1 MPMCNINKL
10 HIANLLDK
18 MIKEGYT
25 PNEEEIKQLR
35 EISGDMEAFVHHWDE
50 SEDAKSPFAY
60 INLLNKMASKNFVY
74 EGVDLAKL
82 SLLLKKIHG
91 ERYGFTPSILDKDR
105 NGHFVKQHN
114 SIEGT
119 KDLPIDLS
127 LSGYLDAYIDKIF
140 EYYKA
145 LQKLDGKL

>member
-1 MPMCNINKL
+1 MNNNNKSR
-10 HIANLLDK
+10 IVNLLDK
-18 MIKEGYT
+18 IIKEGYS
-25 PNEEEIKQLR
+25 PNEDEIKQLR
-35 EISGDMEAFVHHWDE
+35 VISDDMEDFVNHWDE

-60 INLLNKMASKNFVY
+60 INLLNKMASREFVY

-91 ERYGFTPSILDKDR
+91 ERYGFTSSILDKDC

-114 SIEGT
+114 TIDGS
-119 KDLPIDLS
+119 KFLPIDLS

-140 EYYKA
+140 EYYTV
-145 LQKLDGKL
+145 LQKLKI